1 MRKPDAAVEIVRCK
15 IVGNRLDEAM
25 AKQGLSRREAARRA
39 QITDRQLL
47 RFVKNEHCPSLER
60 AWALSAVLAEP
71 VEKLF
76 TVEIKTRR
84 AVSASGAFDRIP
96 TAD

>member
-1 MRKPDAAVEIVRCK
+1 MGTRNGQLEIVRCK
-15 IVGNRLDEAM
+15 IVSNHLDRAM
-25 AKQGLSRREAARRA
+25 GKKGLSRRETARRS

-47 RFVKNEHCPSLER
+47 RFIKNEHCPSLER

-71 VEKLF
+71 IEKLF

-84 AVSASGAFDRIP
+84 AVSQSGAFDRIP
-96 TAD
+96 TTE